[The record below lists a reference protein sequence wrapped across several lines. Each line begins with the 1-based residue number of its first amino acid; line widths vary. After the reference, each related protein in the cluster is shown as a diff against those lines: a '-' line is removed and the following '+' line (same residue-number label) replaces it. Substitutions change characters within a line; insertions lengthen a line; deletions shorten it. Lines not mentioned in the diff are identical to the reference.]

1 MFRSTMIALCLL
13 VSIAAAKAQSI
24 PTIPASEASKH
35 LGEQVTVCGQV
46 VSKHTADN
54 ANGEPTFVDLDHAFP
69 NQTFTV
75 LIWDRDRSKVG
86 DLPSS
91 GNVCVTGTITQYKG
105 VSEIVLHD
113 AKGWRVPAKPAMQ

>member
-13 VSIAAAKAQSI
+13 FSIAAAKAQSI
-24 PTIPASEASKH
+24 PSSEASKH
-35 LGEQVTVCGQV
+35 VGEQATVCGQV

-54 ANGEPTFVDLDHAFP
+54 ANGKPTFVDLDHAFP

-75 LIWDRDRSKVG
+75 LIWDRDKSKVG

-91 GNVCVTGTITQYKG
+91 GNVCITGTITQYKG
-105 VSEIVLHD
+105 ISEIVLHD
-113 AKGWRVPAKPAMQ
+113 ATGWRVPAKPAVQ

>member
-1 MFRSTMIALCLL
+1 MIALCLL

-24 PTIPASEASKH
+24 PASEASKH
-35 LGEQVTVCGQV
+35 VGEQMTVCGQV

-54 ANGEPTFVDLDHAFP
+54 ANGKPTFVDLDHAFP

-75 LIWDRDRSKVG
+75 LIWDRDKSKVG

-113 AKGWRVPAKPAMQ
+113 AKVWRVSAKPEVP